1 MLKLP
6 FCGVFHFWPD
16 PDMSV
21 LVILH
26 RNYLHSADSPHI
38 LSENRASPIW
48 MDYLDCQWLSSFS
61 LPKWLFRGYSIPVYP
76 ISKQPYCPD
85 HAMGPMDVAMMRRCF
100 FDVAYRLAPTGAGVL
115 RGLIVTGAGSRGHVG
130 LGLRRVTGDWDGGSS
145 LNFGQV
151 RNFRLSSAEFEEWN
165 KEKTKLIGF
174 SSKWRI
180 FSPIERAFC
189 Q

>member
-1 MLKLP
+1 M
-6 FCGVFHFWPD
+6 
-16 PDMSV
+16 
-21 LVILH
+21 
-26 RNYLHSADSPHI
+26 
-38 LSENRASPIW
+38 
-48 MDYLDCQWLSSFS
+48 
-61 LPKWLFRGYSIPVYP
+61 GYSISGQIQICQCWLYYIVIICILLIVPIYCLKIGHPQFEWIVWIVNDYHHFLYQNGYLEDIVHP

-145 LNFGQV
+145 LKFGQV